1 MSVRASFKKH
11 LNNLNCKQANYNIR
25 NDECLQRFCIFSLT
39 YSPAQ
44 MRMDRDRFVVKLDVK
59 HLSPN
64 EPMVKIN
71 DDCIEIHGKRDE
83 RQVTKHK
90 LTFILFTISEL

>member
-1 MSVRASFKKH
+1 
-11 LNNLNCKQANYNIR
+11 
-25 NDECLQRFCIFSLT
+25 
-39 YSPAQ
+39 

-90 LTFILFTISEL
+90 LTFILFTILNFKSCFFYYVYVYFLIKNVILRKLLFTFKFQF